1 MSAEKG
7 IKALEEELAALMSEA
22 GREQA
27 PEGGVK
33 DEKIVETPP
42 DDDTFIS
49 KKNKDPEDDNL
60 SPEETTWK
68 KRHGDLRRHQQK
80 TERELKEK
88 LEQAQ
93 AKIDELKTKP
103 SGEPPTDPNEV
114 KAWVEKFP
122 QVAAIIKAL
131 AEEQAN
137 RLYGDEIQT
146 IKKDSAQARKEKDLA
161 RIYKAH
167 DDFDEIKEDDAFHD
181 WVEVQPDFIQDAVF
195 KGDADKVIWAL
206 NTYKES
212 QKPKINPDKKAAESI
227 GKSSKAEVTTS
238 DGKKRFLESD
248 IEDMTA
254 SEYSKIAD
262 EISDAIREGRFVY
275 DISGAAR

>member
-7 IKALEEELAALMSEA
+7 IKDLEDELAALMVEA
-22 GREQA
+22 GRTEQA
-27 PEGGVK
+27 PEGDVK
-33 DEKIVETPP
+33 DEKSGTL

-49 KKNKDPEDDNL
+49 KKEKEADDPNI
-60 SPEETTWK
+60 SPEEATWK

-93 AKIDELKTKP
+93 ARIDELKSKP
-103 SGEPPTDPNEV
+103 GGEPPTDPNEV

-137 RLYGDEIQT
+137 RLYGEEIQT
-146 IKKDSAQARKEKDLA
+146 IKKDTMSAKRDKELA

-181 WVEVQPDFIQDAVF
+181 WVDNQPDFIQDAVF

-206 NTYKES
+206 NTYKDNK
-212 QKPKINPDKKAAESI
+212 KPKANPDKKAAEAI
-227 GKSSKAEVTTS
+227 GKSSKTELTLS
-238 DGKKRFLESD
+238 DGKTRFLESD
-248 IEDMTA
+248 IEDMTPV
-254 SEYSKIAD
+254 EFDKRKE
-262 EISDAIREGRFVY
+262 EIQDAIREGRFVY

>member
-7 IKALEEELAALMSEA
+7 IKQLEDELAALIGERE
-22 GREQA
+22 GEQA
-27 PEGGVK
+27 
-33 DEKIVETPP
+33 DEEQSEQIKEPAKSQ

-49 KKNKDPEDDNL
+49 KKTKDVEDENL
-60 SPEETTWK
+60 SPEEATWK

-80 TERELKEK
+80 TERELKEQLEQTKAK
-88 LEQAQ
+88 LE
-93 AKIDELKTKP
+93 ELRSKP
-103 SGEPPTDPNEV
+103 AGDPPTNPDEV

-137 RLYGDEIQT
+137 RLYGQEIQT
-146 IKKDSAQARKEKDLA
+146 IKKDSMSAKREKELA

-181 WVEVQPDFIQDAVF
+181 WVDNQPDFIQDAVF
-195 KGDADKVIWAL
+195 QGNADKVIWAL
-206 NTYKES
+206 NTYKDS
-212 QKPKINPDKKAAESI
+212 KKPKANPDKKAAEAI
-227 GKSSKAEVTTS
+227 GKSSKTEITTS

-248 IEDMTA
+248 IEDMT
-254 SEYSKIAD
+254 SDEYSKQAE
-262 EISDAIREGRFVY
+262 EIQIAIREGRFVY